1 MNNQTTPKNTPN
13 LLLRIDNLVKYFPVK
28 AGVFRRV
35 VAQVKAVDDI
45 SFEVYERETL
55 GLVGES
61 GCGKTTAG
69 MTVLRLYEPTSGRII
84 LNDEDTTHYFLP
96 IMKAR
101 SYLKL
106 MYVERFLNLKNAAGS
121 VDSAIKSIEDD
132 FDRKMAKLFF
142 EVHNGSPSAFIRD
155 MMSARE
161 AKRKKF
167 RRQAQMIFQDP
178 FSSLNPR
185 MRVKNIIAEGA
196 LIHRLATR
204 SEVMD
209 KVADILKKV
218 GLSADHMGRFP
229 HEFSGGQRQR
239 IGIARALILN
249 PKLIVAD
256 EAVSALDVSIQAQI
270 LNLLN
275 DLQKEFGLTYLFI
288 AHDLAV
294 VKHVSKRVAVMYLGK
309 IVEIA
314 DKKELFDNPLHPYTV
329 ALMSAIPIPDPEKK
343 SKRII
348 LKGDVP
354 SPINPPSGCRF
365 HPRCPIAKE
374 ICSKEE
380 PPLEDIGNGHKVA
393 CFFPGELKR

>member
-1 MNNQTTPKNTPN
+1 MNNQTNPKNTPKP
-13 LLLRIDNLVKYFPVK
+13 LLRIDNLVKYFPVK

-35 VAQVKAVDDI
+35 VAQVKAVDDV

-101 SYLKL
+101 AYLKR
-106 MYVERFLNLKNAAGS
+106 MYVERFLDLKNAAGS
-121 VDSAIKSIEDD
+121 VESAIKSIEDD

-142 EVHNGSPSAFIRD
+142 EVHNGSASAFIRD

-196 LIHRLATR
+196 LIHHLATR

-314 DKKELFDNPLHPYTV
+314 DKKELFENPLHPYTV

-374 ICSKEE
+374 VCSKEE
-380 PPLEDIGNGHKVA
+380 PPLKDVGNGHKVA